1 MNVFACVYRGIVFE
15 KTTTKQEEKK
25 RISLRLFV

>member
-25 RISLRLFV
+25 G